1 MRGSRYW
8 KRLQREGWKE
18 LEEEA
23 EGWSWCGTEKNK
35 AGGES
40 VWSLRIS
47 QRVSRT
53 MVLTEVKG
61 VH

>member
-1 MRGSRYW
+1 MTLLGALQECREEKSVRGSRYW

-40 VWSLRIS
+40 VWS
-47 QRVSRT
+47 
-53 MVLTEVKG
+53 
-61 VH
+61 